1 MCVQFIG
8 MGTVTTALRGKNA
21 TQGQPRKLDYLH
33 TKYVIQ
39 LRDLSADLIFEFFLA
54 AILNRR
60 VPYIDICISPF
71 ICIGKILWFY
81 LKKKASVLF

>member
-1 MCVQFIG
+1 MCAIHWYGNSDNSFK
-8 MGTVTTALRGKNA
+8 GKNA

-39 LRDLSADLIFEFFLA
+39 LRDLPADLIFEFFLA

>member
-39 LRDLSADLIFEFFLA
+39 LRDLPADLSFDFFSWL
-54 AILNRR
+54 
-60 VPYIDICISPF
+60 PY
-71 ICIGKILWFY
+71 
-81 LKKKASVLF
+81 